1 MTRIPKGAHSTANFL
16 VIVACAVFAAA
27 EWASPEKPVQMYCA
41 ELLTIAPPSPRAIRR
56 RANSVEHRKVPSIA
70 IRDLLARYTYNGDR
84 GRVAELA
91 ACFAADG
98 ILEYPGNRAE
108 GPEAIAKALGGVGGT
123 RDPALTFVRHH
134 ITNPLIDLTGDTA
147 TARSYFAV
155 HTDIGPDHSGT
166 YDDKL
171 VRVDD

>member
-41 ELLTIAPPSPRAIRR
+41 ELLTIAPPAPRAIKR

-108 GPEAIAKALGGVGGT
+108 GT
-123 RDPALTFVRHH
+123 RCKSPRRCPNMVRLRPGCSRAS
-134 ITNPLIDLTGDTA
+134 ISRRGWEQ
-147 TARSYFAV
+147 
-155 HTDIGPDHSGT
+155 
-166 YDDKL
+166 
-171 VRVDD
+171 